1 MFVLKLAPVLLC
13 KMIIWSQNCPFV
25 LFLWWNKNGDSS
37 FFNLCFFLIIATQKI
52 YPFKELWCFFV
63 TCKIV
68 VHPAKLI
75 KLSKTNQFNITV
87 PLLVKNLGKLLNFPS
102 GRPCHKLCLIVG
114 VVMHA
119 CGGLEKNA
127 LKIHDRTS
135 KWNYKL
141 LFGKLQFCL
150 FRVSG
155 ACLCV
160 RHDVLINYL
169 ASRFSGI
176 FVLMLKLV
184 LNGPMAK
191 NESTITCLI
200 VNEVHS
206 MHPGLNGAASFPSL
220 P

>member
-1 MFVLKLAPVLLC
+1 M
-13 KMIIWSQNCPFV
+13 
-25 LFLWWNKNGDSS
+25 
-37 FFNLCFFLIIATQKI
+37 
-52 YPFKELWCFFV
+52 
-63 TCKIV
+63 
-68 VHPAKLI
+68 
-75 KLSKTNQFNITV
+75 
-87 PLLVKNLGKLLNFPS
+87 
-102 GRPCHKLCLIVG
+102 
-114 VVMHA
+114 
-119 CGGLEKNA
+119 
-127 LKIHDRTS
+127 
-135 KWNYKL
+135 
-141 LFGKLQFCL
+141 
-150 FRVSG
+150 SG

-176 FVLMLKLV
+176 FVLMLKLA